1 MTDTISTLVQCTLV
15 QYTFKSKDSQ
25 LYLERQTDRETKIYI
40 VRCIVQYNMYIVQF
54 YIMYIQNYREILR
67 CTVKRDWLVVMNT
80 REYCRR

>member
-40 VRCIVQYNMYIVQF
+40 VRCTVQYNMYIVQF

-67 CTVKRDWLVVMNT
+67 CTVKRDWLVVMNR